1 MKYSDKTTLDYK
13 VGDIVYVKLS
23 ENTISQARFNTLT
36 TKIYYRSGLQF
47 SSIFTLDLP
56 NGNSIEHLDYKD
68 VYSNCR
74 IYATEE
80 DVKNDVR
87 ILFFSELGFKKFND
101 ELIKFLAIRKVA
113 ASEQCLGNYYKTGVQ
128 IKKYGLEAVYYNHG
142 VYETEYEY
150 TVIVPSGYKN
160 IKCTEKELN
169 KKGCYLTEEEA
180 REHSDIKVLKF
191 EEPKEKPKGTVVKI
205 IGNCSKHE
213 IFVNDKPFIK
223 SEYKDKLPI
232 LHKIIDKIAKE
243 SPDHLE
249 DCIFDFIDG
258 YGCIVD
264 SNYNN
269 ENAEFEFIYELDI

>member
-36 TKIYYRSGLQF
+36 TKIYYSSGLQF

-56 NGNSIEHLDYKD
+56 NDNSIEHLDYKD
-68 VYSNCR
+68 LYPSCR

-87 ILFFSELGFKKFND
+87 IIFFSELGFKKFND
-101 ELIKFLAIRKVA
+101 ILIELLAIQKVT
-113 ASEQCLGNYYKTGVQ
+113 ASEKNLGNYYKTGVQ
-128 IKKYGLEAVYYNHG
+128 IKKYGLDAVYYNHG

-150 TVIVPSGYKN
+150 TVVAPNGYKN
-160 IKCTEKELN
+160 IKCTERELN
-169 KKGCYLTEEEA
+169 KKGLYLSEEEA

-191 EEPKEKPKGTVVKI
+191 EEPKEKSKGNIVKI
-205 IGNCSKHE
+205 IGNCSKYE

-223 SEYKDKLPI
+223 NEYKDQLQT

-243 SPDHLE
+243 SPDYLE

-258 YGCIVD
+258 CGCIVD

-269 ENAEFEFIYELDI
+269 ENAEFEFVYELDV